1 MTELILTA
9 TAALAV
15 AAVGAAW
22 HFRRKGGQARRRAEL
37 LREHADRLTLQL
49 VAAEQCVQH
58 LTTTVIPAAAAA
70 KDGRGAA
77 GPEGGLLVP
86 AQLEGTPLA
95 ERLRAVP
102 GSVAA
107 AVEDVRAQE
116 RTAAGQA
123 AARTADHVRQDTEL
137 RIAQVRHESVGVAR
151 AAVRGFAN
159 NVVARSARL
168 GRAVSHG
175 VRRHIS
181 DEAYATL
188 VEIDHLAQQMLLTA
202 SGYSVLA
209 GDKLSRRW
217 PATTLTDIVRA
228 AMGRIEGYERIKH
241 PEMGSVVVEGRAVE
255 AIVHALAVL
264 LDNALRYSPPA
275 ASVHVS
281 LEQGHHACFLIV
293 DDAGLRMDDERLL
306 WASDVMSGEQ
316 RDDITRLGAHPQTGL
331 RVASLLA
338 ESYGFRVELTAPNIY
353 QGTRAMVVLP
363 KNLLADPATT
373 HPATTPAAVPG
384 AIRAAPAAAVPAAV
398 PGAQPGAVPTAVPA
412 AVPGAVPAAVPGAVT
427 AQPAAVPGAKP
438 AAQPGP
444 VTAQPAA
451 EPTATPAAA
460 TGAPTGRGLAPST
473 PAATPTAVP
482 AAQPDATPAPAS
494 AAATGVAPVGADF
507 APSALVAEPAPP
519 APDAEPAVALAAE
532 PPRPDSGSESVP
544 EHGPREH
551 GPREHRSGERWPRE
565 HGPEGGSPAPHPAG
579 EPTPAPEPAA
589 APATT
594 TASGLTV
601 RRRSTAPAP
610 ARRPAASDDTEPGRP
625 TVAAAWAAGTR
636 LGRQGEAGPAD
647 TGADAT
653 HTAGRDA
660 AHDEGH

>member
-1 MTELILTA
+1 MTELIVTA
-9 TAALAV
+9 TAVLAV

-22 HFRRKGGQARRRAEL
+22 YFRRKGEQARRRAEQ

-49 VAAEQCVQH
+49 VAAEQCVGH
-58 LTTTVIPAAAAA
+58 LAATVIPAVA
-70 KDGRGAA
+70 KGGQGGA

-86 AQLEGTPLA
+86 GPLDGTPLA

-102 GSVAA
+102 GAVAA
-107 AVEDVRAQE
+107 AVGDVRTQE
-116 RTAAGQA
+116 RA
-123 AARTADHVRQDTEL
+123 AAERATAHAADRVRQDTERQL
-137 RIAQVRHESVGVAR
+137 AQVRRESVGVAR

-168 GRAVSHG
+168 GRAVSQG

-255 AIVHALAVL
+255 AVVHALAVL

-363 KNLLADPATT
+363 KNLIVDPGSAQPVPQAVSRTVPPTAAVQETDRNADQIVARTEHRTEHPTEERADEPA
-373 HPATTPAAVPG
+373 PTTPS
-384 AIRAAPAAAVPAAV
+384 AAPAA
-398 PGAQPGAVPTAVPA
+398 
-412 AVPGAVPAAVPGAVT
+412 
-427 AQPAAVPGAKP
+427 
-438 AAQPGP
+438 P
-444 VTAQPAA
+444 VASLAPAA
-451 EPTATPAAA
+451 EPVSEPVAPPAAA
-460 TGAPTGRGLAPST
+460 
-473 PAATPTAVP
+473 
-482 AAQPDATPAPAS
+482 
-494 AAATGVAPVGADF
+494 
-507 APSALVAEPAPP
+507 APSA
-519 APDAEPAVALAAE
+519 
-532 PPRPDSGSESVP
+532 
-544 EHGPREH
+544 
-551 GPREHRSGERWPRE
+551 
-565 HGPEGGSPAPHPAG
+565 
-579 EPTPAPEPAA
+579 
-589 APATT
+589 T

-601 RRRSTAPAP
+601 RRRSTAPTP
-610 ARRPAASDDTEPGRP
+610 ARRPAAPDDTEPGRP
-625 TVAAAWAAGTR
+625 AVAAAWAAGTR
-636 LGRQGEAGPAD
+636 LGREGEQSSPGPAD
-647 TGADAT
+647 TTG
-653 HTAGRDA
+653 TAARTAARTTPHDA
-660 AHDEGH
+660 ADDEGL

>member
-1 MTELILTA
+1 MTELIVTA
-9 TAALAV
+9 TAVLAV
-15 AAVGAAW
+15 AGVGAAW
-22 HFRRKGGQARRRAEL
+22 HFRRKGEQARRRAEQ

-49 VAAEQCVQH
+49 VAAEQCVGH
-58 LTTTVIPAAAAA
+58 LATTVIPAVA
-70 KDGRGAA
+70 KG
-77 GPEGGLLVP
+77 GPGGTGPDGGLPVP
-86 AQLEGTPLA
+86 AQLDGTPLA

-102 GSVAA
+102 GAVAA
-107 AVEDVRAQE
+107 AVGDVRAQE
-116 RTAAGQA
+116 RTAAQQA
-123 AARTADHVRQDTEL
+123 AAHAAEQVRQDTER
-137 RIAQVRHESVGVAR
+137 RIAQVRQESVGVAR

-159 NVVARSARL
+159 NVVARAAKL

-255 AIVHALAVL
+255 AVVHALAVL

-338 ESYGFRVELTAPNIY
+338 ENYGFRVELTAPNIY

-363 KNLLADPATT
+363 KNLIVDPAAAQ
-373 HPATTPAAVPG
+373 PAPQAVSRALPPKAGAHAAEAEETPGRTVPT
-384 AIRAAPAAAVPAAV
+384 APAAPALE
-398 PGAQPGAVPTAVPA
+398 PG
-412 AVPGAVPAAVPGAVT
+412 
-427 AQPAAVPGAKP
+427 
-438 AAQPGP
+438 
-444 VTAQPAA
+444 
-451 EPTATPAAA
+451 
-460 TGAPTGRGLAPST
+460 
-473 PAATPTAVP
+473 
-482 AAQPDATPAPAS
+482 PAPA
-494 AAATGVAPVGADF
+494 
-507 APSALVAEPAPP
+507 
-519 APDAEPAVALAAE
+519 
-532 PPRPDSGSESVP
+532 
-544 EHGPREH
+544 
-551 GPREHRSGERWPRE
+551 
-565 HGPEGGSPAPHPAG
+565 
-579 EPTPAPEPAA
+579 PTPGPAPEPARA
-589 APATT
+589 PAAAASSPFAETAPEAAPSAAPETAPATT

-601 RRRSTAPAP
+601 RRRSPAP
-610 ARRPAASDDTEPGRP
+610 ARAPRPAAPDDTEPGRP
-625 TVAAAWAAGTR
+625 AVAAAWAAGTR
-636 LGRQGEAGPAD
+636 SGREGERPSPTSAD
-647 TGADAT
+647 AIRTSAAHPTPHDGAD
-653 HTAGRDA
+653 
-660 AHDEGH
+660 DEGN

>member
-1 MTELILTA
+1 MTELIVTA
-9 TAALAV
+9 TAVLAV
-15 AAVGAAW
+15 VGVGAAW
-22 HFRRKGGQARRRAEL
+22 YFRRKGEQARRRAEQ

-49 VAAEQCVQH
+49 VAAEQCVGH
-58 LTTTVIPAAAAA
+58 LASTVIPAVA
-70 KDGRGAA
+70 KG
-77 GPEGGLLVP
+77 GPGGTGPDGGLPVP
-86 AQLEGTPLA
+86 AQLDGTPLA

-102 GSVAA
+102 GAVAS
-107 AVEDVRAQE
+107 AVGDVRAQE
-116 RTAAGQA
+116 RTAAQQA
-123 AARTADHVRQDTEL
+123 AAHAAEQVRQDTER
-137 RIAQVRHESVGVAR
+137 RIAQVRQESVGVAR

-159 NVVARSARL
+159 NVVARAAKL
-168 GRAVSHG
+168 GRAVSLG

-255 AIVHALAVL
+255 AVVHALAVL

-338 ESYGFRVELTAPNIY
+338 ENYGFRVELTAPNIY

-363 KNLLADPATT
+363 KNLIVD
-373 HPATTPAAVPG
+373 
-384 AIRAAPAAAVPAAV
+384 PAAA
-398 PGAQPGAVPTAVPA
+398 
-412 AVPGAVPAAVPGAVT
+412 
-427 AQPAAVPGAKP
+427 QPAPQAVSRALPPK
-438 AAQPGP
+438 
-444 VTAQPAA
+444 
-451 EPTATPAAA
+451 
-460 TGAPTGRGLAPST
+460 
-473 PAATPTAVP
+473 AV
-482 AAQPDATPAPAS
+482 ANA
-494 AAATGVAPVGADF
+494 
-507 APSALVAEPAPP
+507 
-519 APDAEPAVALAAE
+519 AEPAVGQASDRAAE
-532 PPRPDSGSESVP
+532 EAPGRTVTTAPAA
-544 EHGPREH
+544 
-551 GPREHRSGERWPRE
+551 
-565 HGPEGGSPAPHPAG
+565 PAPAPEPAPAPAPAPG
-579 EPTPAPEPAA
+579 PAPAPEPAA
-589 APATT
+589 SSPSAETAPPAAPAT

-601 RRRSTAPAP
+601 RRRSPAP
-610 ARRPAASDDTEPGRP
+610 ARPLRPAAPDATEPGRP
-625 TVAAAWAAGTR
+625 AVAAAWAAGTR
-636 LGRQGEAGPAD
+636 SGREGERPSPTSAD
-647 TGADAT
+647 AIRTSAAHPTPHDGAD
-653 HTAGRDA
+653 
-660 AHDEGH
+660 DEGN

>member
-1 MTELILTA
+1 MTELIVS
-9 TAALAV
+9 AAALLAV
-15 AAVGAAW
+15 AGVGAAW
-22 HFRRKGGQARRRAEL
+22 YFRRKRDEARRRADQ

-49 VAAEQCVQH
+49 VAAEQCVGH
-58 LTTTVIPAAAAA
+58 LAATVIPAAA
-70 KDGRGAA
+70 KGGE
-77 GPEGGLLVP
+77 GPDTGGLLVP
-86 AQLEGTPLA
+86 AQLDGTPLA

-102 GSVAA
+102 GAVASAVADVRGQERAVAA
-107 AVEDVRAQE
+107 H
-116 RTAAGQA
+116 AAAQA
-123 AARTADHVRQDTEL
+123 AEQVRLDTE
-137 RIAQVRHESVGVAR
+137 RHVAQVRHESVGVAR

-168 GRAVSHG
+168 GRAVSQG

-217 PATTLTDIVRA
+217 PATSLTDITRA

-255 AIVHALAVL
+255 AVVHALAVL

-306 WASDVMSGEQ
+306 WAGNVMSGEQ

-338 ESYGFRVELTAPNIY
+338 ENYGFRVELTAPNIY

-363 KNLLADPATT
+363 KNLLVDPAAGAVS
-373 HPATTPAAVPG
+373 ATAAAGAAQPVSVSVPG
-384 AIRAAPAAAVPAAV
+384 APSAADPTPPVPVPAPAAALTAESAHEPTPEHEPAA
-398 PGAQPGAVPTAVPA
+398 
-412 AVPGAVPAAVPGAVT
+412 
-427 AQPAAVPGAKP
+427 
-438 AAQPGP
+438 PGP
-444 VTAQPAA
+444 
-451 EPTATPAAA
+451 
-460 TGAPTGRGLAPST
+460 
-473 PAATPTAVP
+473 
-482 AAQPDATPAPAS
+482 
-494 AAATGVAPVGADF
+494 
-507 APSALVAEPAPP
+507 EPA
-519 APDAEPAVALAAE
+519 
-532 PPRPDSGSESVP
+532 
-544 EHGPREH
+544 
-551 GPREHRSGERWPRE
+551 
-565 HGPEGGSPAPHPAG
+565 
-579 EPTPAPEPAA
+579 PAPEPAPEP
-589 APATT
+589 APATAPAPPST

-601 RRRSTAPAP
+601 RRRSPAPAP
-610 ARRPAASDDTEPGRP
+610 SRPRPAPAADTEPGRP
-625 TVAAAWAAGTR
+625 AVAAAWAAGTR
-636 LGRQGEAGPAD
+636 RGRDGEPAPAAPGTD
-647 TGADAT
+647 GDAPREAT
-653 HTAGRDA
+653 RTAAHNAPHPAARDA

>member
-1 MTELILTA
+1 MTELIVTA
-9 TAALAV
+9 TAVLAV
-15 AAVGAAW
+15 AGVGAAW
-22 HFRRKGGQARRRAEL
+22 YFRRRYGQARRRAEQ

-49 VAAEQCVQH
+49 VAAEQCVGH
-58 LTTTVIPAAAAA
+58 LTAAVIPAVA
-70 KDGRGAA
+70 KGGQGGE
-77 GPEGGLLVP
+77 GPEGGLLPVP
-86 AQLEGTPLA
+86 AQLDGTPLA

-102 GSVAA
+102 GALAS
-107 AVEDVRAQE
+107 AVGDVRTRE
-116 RTAAGQA
+116 RTAAERA
-123 AARTADHVRQDTEL
+123 AAHAADQVRQDAER

-159 NVVARSARL
+159 NIVARSARL
-168 GRAVSHG
+168 GRAVSQG

-228 AMGRIEGYERIKH
+228 AMGRIEGYERVKH

-255 AIVHALAVL
+255 AVVHALAVL

-293 DDAGLRMDDERLL
+293 DDAGLRMDDERLM

-338 ESYGFRVELTAPNIY
+338 ENYGFRVELTAPNIY

-363 KNLLADPATT
+363 KNLLVDPAAAQTVPRAAAAQ
-373 HPATTPAAVPG
+373 PAQSAPAAHPTPS
-384 AIRAAPAAAVPAAV
+384 APAALAAPAA
-398 PGAQPGAVPTAVPA
+398 
-412 AVPGAVPAAVPGAVT
+412 
-427 AQPAAVPGAKP
+427 QPAAAAP
-438 AAQPGP
+438 AAQAPQAVAASPVAPASAVGAAATAETAATGEPAAAAAPSATAAPGEP
-444 VTAQPAA
+444 GAEPAA
-451 EPTATPAAA
+451 EPVAPPVTAAAGSSAAPSVGATPSTTAPSTATP
-460 TGAPTGRGLAPST
+460 S
-473 PAATPTAVP
+473 
-482 AAQPDATPAPAS
+482 
-494 AAATGVAPVGADF
+494 
-507 APSALVAEPAPP
+507 
-519 APDAEPAVALAAE
+519 
-532 PPRPDSGSESVP
+532 
-544 EHGPREH
+544 
-551 GPREHRSGERWPRE
+551 
-565 HGPEGGSPAPHPAG
+565 
-579 EPTPAPEPAA
+579 
-589 APATT
+589 TT

-625 TVAAAWAAGTR
+625 AVAAAWAAGTR
-636 LGRQGEAGPAD
+636 RGREGEEGEPSRAS
-647 TGADAT
+647 ADAT
-653 HTAGRDA
+653 HDAARTPRTASRTA
-660 AHDEGH
+660 AHDAADDEGH

>member
-1 MTELILTA
+1 MTELILTV
-9 TAALAV
+9 TALFAV

-22 HFRRKGGQARRRAEL
+22 RFRRTGEQARRRADQ

-49 VAAEQCVQH
+49 VAAEQCVGH
-58 LTTTVIPAAAAA
+58 LSATVVPAAA
-70 KDGRGAA
+70 KSGQSGT
-77 GPEGGLLVP
+77 GPDGGLMVP
-86 AQLEGTPLA
+86 AALDGTPLA

-102 GSVAA
+102 GAVASAVEAVRIQERAA
-107 AVEDVRAQE
+107 ADRI
-116 RTAAGQA
+116 AAN
-123 AARTADHVRQDTEL
+123 TADRVRQDAEQQITQLRQDTE
-137 RIAQVRHESVGVAR
+137 RQIEQVRQESVGVAR

-159 NVVARSARL
+159 NVVARAARL
-168 GRAVSHG
+168 GRTVSQG

-188 VEIDHLAQQMLLTA
+188 VEIDHLAQQMLLTS
-202 SGYSVLA
+202 SGYAVLA

-241 PEMGSVVVEGRAVE
+241 PEMGAVVVEGRAVE
-255 AIVHALAVL
+255 GVVHAVAVL

-281 LEQGHHACFLIV
+281 LEQGHHACFLIL

-363 KNLLADPATT
+363 KNLL
-373 HPATTPAAVPG
+373 VG
-384 AIRAAPAAAVPAAV
+384 
-398 PGAQPGAVPTAVPA
+398 PTAAHPV
-412 AVPGAVPAAVPGAVT
+412 V
-427 AQPAAVPGAKP
+427 QPADRP
-438 AAQPGP
+438 AAQPGAASAAPSAAVPGGAPSGLVPAPAAP
-444 VTAQPAA
+444 VDEPVSPAFAPAPAA
-451 EPTATPAAA
+451 EP
-460 TGAPTGRGLAPST
+460 PT
-473 PAATPTAVP
+473 
-482 AAQPDATPAPAS
+482 
-494 AAATGVAPVGADF
+494 
-507 APSALVAEPAPP
+507 
-519 APDAEPAVALAAE
+519 ALAA
-532 PPRPDSGSESVP
+532 
-544 EHGPREH
+544 GPRTA
-551 GPREHRSGERWPRE
+551 GP
-565 HGPEGGSPAPHPAG
+565 A
-579 EPTPAPEPAA
+579 PAA
-589 APATT
+589 APGSGRDQESVHERPEVRQDPAHERPEHERDHGHGSAHEPVVPSGGASGPAAT

-601 RRRSTAPAP
+601 RRRSPAPAP
-610 ARRPAASDDTEPGRP
+610 ARRPAAPDATEPGRP
-625 TVAAAWAAGTR
+625 AVAAAWAAGTR
-636 LGRQGEAGPAD
+636 RGRQGETTGPAGTD
-647 TGADAT
+647 AGAT

>member
-1 MTELILTA
+1 MTDLILA
-9 TAALAV
+9 ALAALAV
-15 AAVGAAW
+15 AAVGTAW
-22 HFRRKGGQARRRAEL
+22 YFRRTGERARRRAEL

-49 VAAEQCVQH
+49 VAAEQCVGH
-58 LTTTVIPAAAAA
+58 LTATVIP
-70 KDGRGAA
+70 GAA
-77 GPEGGLLVP
+77 QPGQGGTGPEGGLLVP

-102 GSVAA
+102 GAVAS
-107 AVEDVRAQE
+107 AVEDVRSQE
-116 RTAAGQA
+116 HTAAELA
-123 AARTADHVRQDTEL
+123 AAHAADRVRQDTER
-137 RIAQVRHESVGVAR
+137 RIEQVRQESVGVAR

-168 GRAVSHG
+168 GRSVSQG

-217 PATTLTDIVRA
+217 PATHLTDIVRA

-255 AIVHALAVL
+255 AVVHALAVL

-338 ESYGFRVELTAPNIY
+338 ENYGFRVELTAPNIY

-363 KNLLADPATT
+363 KNLLVD
-373 HPATTPAAVPG
+373 
-384 AIRAAPAAAVPAAV
+384 PAAAQPLPQPVPRPAA
-398 PGAQPGAVPTAVPA
+398 PR
-412 AVPGAVPAAVPGAVT
+412 
-427 AQPAAVPGAKP
+427 
-438 AAQPGP
+438 P
-444 VTAQPAA
+444 VA
-451 EPTATPAAA
+451 EPVSASVS
-460 TGAPTGRGLAPST
+460 PS
-473 PAATPTAVP
+473 
-482 AAQPDATPAPAS
+482 
-494 AAATGVAPVGADF
+494 
-507 APSALVAEPAPP
+507 VAEPA
-519 APDAEPAVALAAE
+519 AVAARVAEPAAALAAE
-532 PPRPDSGSESVP
+532 PEPGRQHGPAHHGP
-544 EHGPREH
+544 PHHGPTHHGPPHHGPAEHGPAEH
-551 GPREHRSGERWPRE
+551 GPAEPVRQQHAPDPAPAPGQRPESHPAPQAGTHPVPRQA
-565 HGPEGGSPAPHPAG
+565 PQPAPQRAPHPV
-579 EPTPAPEPAA
+579 PHPAPQPESQT
-589 APATT
+589 APGGASPGAT

-610 ARRPAASDDTEPGRP
+610 ARRPAAPDDTEPGRP
-625 TVAAAWAAGTR
+625 AVAAAWAAGTR
-636 LGRQGEAGPAD
+636 RGRQGENAPDA
-647 TGADAT
+647 TADAT
-653 HTAGRDA
+653 RTAGHGA

>member
-1 MTELILTA
+1 MTVLIVTA

-15 AAVGAAW
+15 AGVGAAW
-22 HFRRKGGQARRRAEL
+22 YFRREYGRARRRAEQ

-49 VAAEQCVQH
+49 VAAEQCVGH
-58 LTTTVIPAAAAA
+58 LTAAVIPAAV
-70 KDGRGAA
+70 KGGNGGEGTGG
-77 GPEGGLLVP
+77 GPLPVP
-86 AQLEGTPLA
+86 AQLDGTPLA

-102 GSVAA
+102 GALTA
-107 AVEDVRAQE
+107 AVEDVRTRE
-116 RTAAGQA
+116 RTAAERA
-123 AARTADHVRQDTEL
+123 AAHAADQVRQDAEQ
-137 RIAQVRHESVGVAR
+137 RIAQVRHESAGVAR

-159 NVVARSARL
+159 NIVARSARL
-168 GRAVSHG
+168 GRAVSQG

-241 PEMGSVVVEGRAVE
+241 PEMGSVVVAGRAVE
-255 AIVHALAVL
+255 AVVHALAVL

-293 DDAGLRMDDERLL
+293 DDAGLRMDDERLM

-338 ESYGFRVELTAPNIY
+338 ENYGFRVELTAPNIY

-363 KNLLADPATT
+363 KNLLVDPAAAQAVPRAAAAQ
-373 HPATTPAAVPG
+373 PAQAAQPALAAQAAPAAPAAQPAATAQATPAVAASPV
-384 AIRAAPAAAVPAAV
+384 APAAAVGAAATVEPVTTVGTAADAADAATAEPGAAAAPGEPGAGPTAEPGAGPAAV
-398 PGAQPGAVPTAVPA
+398 PAAPGA
-412 AVPGAVPAAVPGAVT
+412 
-427 AQPAAVPGAKP
+427 
-438 AAQPGP
+438 
-444 VTAQPAA
+444 
-451 EPTATPAAA
+451 
-460 TGAPTGRGLAPST
+460 
-473 PAATPTAVP
+473 
-482 AAQPDATPAPAS
+482 
-494 AAATGVAPVGADF
+494 
-507 APSALVAEPAPP
+507 
-519 APDAEPAVALAAE
+519 
-532 PPRPDSGSESVP
+532 
-544 EHGPREH
+544 
-551 GPREHRSGERWPRE
+551 
-565 HGPEGGSPAPHPAG
+565 
-579 EPTPAPEPAA
+579 AA
-589 APATT
+589 APWTTAPATGTPSAT

-610 ARRPAASDDTEPGRP
+610 ARRPATPDDTEPGRP
-625 TVAAAWAAGTR
+625 AVAAAWAAGSR
-636 LGRQGEAGPAD
+636 RGREGEASRAS
-647 TGADAT
+647 ADAT
-653 HTAGRDA
+653 HDAARAPGTVPRTAPRTA
-660 AHDEGH
+660 AHDAADDEGH

>member
-1 MTELILTA
+1 MTELIV
-9 TAALAV
+9 TAAAVLAV
-15 AAVGAAW
+15 AGVGAAW
-22 HFRRKGGQARRRAEL
+22 YFRRKGVQARRRAEQ

-49 VAAEQCVQH
+49 VAAEQCVAH
-58 LTTTVIPAAAAA
+58 LAATVIPAAAN
-70 KDGRGAA
+70 GGHGGA
-77 GPEGGLLVP
+77 GPEGGLPVP
-86 AQLEGTPLA
+86 AQLDGTPLA

-102 GSVAA
+102 GAVAA
-107 AVEDVRAQE
+107 AVGDVRARE
-116 RTAAGQA
+116 RAAAQQA
-123 AARTADHVRQDTEL
+123 AAHAAEQVRQDTA
-137 RIAQVRHESVGVAR
+137 RQIAQVRHESVGVAR

-159 NVVARSARL
+159 NVVARSAKL

-217 PATTLTDIVRA
+217 PATSLTDIVRA

-255 AIVHALAVL
+255 AVVHALAVL

-338 ESYGFRVELTAPNIY
+338 ENYGFRVELTAPNIY

-363 KNLLADPATT
+363 KNLVVDPSAAQPVP
-373 HPATTPAAVPG
+373 PAVSRTLPPKAA
-384 AIRAAPAAAVPAAV
+384 AQAVPA
-398 PGAQPGAVPTAVPA
+398 
-412 AVPGAVPAAVPGAVT
+412 
-427 AQPAAVPGAKP
+427 
-438 AAQPGP
+438 
-444 VTAQPAA
+444 
-451 EPTATPAAA
+451 
-460 TGAPTGRGLAPST
+460 
-473 PAATPTAVP
+473 
-482 AAQPDATPAPAS
+482 DA
-494 AAATGVAPVGADF
+494 
-507 APSALVAEPAPP
+507 AEPAP
-519 APDAEPAVALAAE
+519 AA
-532 PPRPDSGSESVP
+532 
-544 EHGPREH
+544 
-551 GPREHRSGERWPRE
+551 
-565 HGPEGGSPAPHPAG
+565 
-579 EPTPAPEPAA
+579 TPAPEPAPAA
-589 APATT
+589 APVPEPEPAVPAPAPAATPATASAPAATT

-601 RRRSTAPAP
+601 RRRSPAPAP
-610 ARRPAASDDTEPGRP
+610 ARRPAAPDDTEPGRP
-625 TVAAAWAAGTR
+625 AVAAAWAAGTR
-636 LGRQGEAGPAD
+636 RGREGERPSPTSADAIHSPAAHPTPHD
-647 TGADAT
+647 GAD
-653 HTAGRDA
+653 
-660 AHDEGH
+660 DEGH

>member
-1 MTELILTA
+1 MTELIVTA
-9 TAALAV
+9 TAVLAV
-15 AAVGAAW
+15 AGAGAAW
-22 HFRRKGGQARRRAEL
+22 YFRRKAEQARRRGEQ

-49 VAAEQCVQH
+49 VAAEQCVGH
-58 LTTTVIPAAAAA
+58 LAATVIPAAA
-70 KDGRGAA
+70 KGGPGGA

-86 AQLEGTPLA
+86 AQLDGTPLA

-102 GSVAA
+102 GAVASAVGDVRTEERAA
-107 AVEDVRAQE
+107 AERAAVHAAE
-116 RTAAGQA
+116 RL
-123 AARTADHVRQDTEL
+123 RQDTE
-137 RIAQVRHESVGVAR
+137 RQIAQARRESVGVAR

-168 GRAVSHG
+168 GRAVSQG

-188 VEIDHLAQQMLLTA
+188 VEIDHLTQQMLLTA

-255 AIVHALAVL
+255 AVVHALAVL

-338 ESYGFRVELTAPNIY
+338 ENYGFRVELTAPNIY

-363 KNLLADPATT
+363 KNLIVDPAVAQ
-373 HPATTPAAVPG
+373 PVPRPAAQAPQP
-384 AIRAAPAAAVPAAV
+384 AQAAPAVPAASV
-398 PGAQPGAVPTAVPA
+398 APAAPVVPA
-412 AVPGAVPAAVPGAVT
+412 APV
-427 AQPAAVPGAKP
+427 
-438 AAQPGP
+438 AAQVTQAAP
-444 VTAQPAA
+444 VAQAVAA
-451 EPTATPAAA
+451 SPVA
-460 TGAPTGRGLAPST
+460 
-473 PAATPTAVP
+473 
-482 AAQPDATPAPAS
+482 PDATVAS
-494 AAATGVAPVGADF
+494 AAAA
-507 APSALVAEPAPP
+507 
-519 APDAEPAVALAAE
+519 
-532 PPRPDSGSESVP
+532 
-544 EHGPREH
+544 
-551 GPREHRSGERWPRE
+551 
-565 HGPEGGSPAPHPAG
+565 
-579 EPTPAPEPAA
+579 EPAA
-589 APATT
+589 APAASPGGAPAAGAVSDPATSTPTSTPTST

-601 RRRSTAPAP
+601 RRRSAAPAP
-610 ARRPAASDDTEPGRP
+610 ARRPAAPDDTEPGRP
-625 TVAAAWAAGTR
+625 AVAAAWAAGTR
-636 LGRQGEAGPAD
+636 RGRDGEQPSP
-647 TGADAT
+647 TPT
-653 HTAGRDA
+653 HTAARTTPHDA
-660 AHDEGH
+660 ADDEGH

>member
-1 MTELILTA
+1 MTELILTV
-9 TAALAV
+9 TALLAV
-15 AAVGAAW
+15 VAVGAAW
-22 HFRRKGGQARRRAEL
+22 RLRRTGDQARRRADQ

-49 VAAEQCVQH
+49 VAAEQCVGH
-58 LTTTVIPAAAAA
+58 LSATVIPAAA
-70 KDGRGAA
+70 KGGQGGAA
-77 GPEGGLLVP
+77 PEVGLMVP
-86 AQLEGTPLA
+86 AALDGTPLA

-102 GSVAA
+102 GTVASAVDAVRTEERAA
-107 AVEDVRAQE
+107 ADRI
-116 RTAAGQA
+116 AAN
-123 AARTADHVRQDTEL
+123 TADQVRQDAEQQVTQVRQDTE
-137 RIAQVRHESVGVAR
+137 RQIEQVRQESVGVAR

-168 GRAVSHG
+168 GRTVSQG

-202 SGYSVLA
+202 SGYAVLA

-241 PEMGSVVVEGRAVE
+241 PEMGAVVVEGRAVE
-255 AIVHALAVL
+255 GVVHAIAVL

-363 KNLLADPATT
+363 KNLLVDPSAAHPAVQPADRPAVQAAAASAAAPDGAPAGLVPAPSAPVDEPAPVAQSPAPFAAGPAASGAAPEAVPGPAGEQEPA
-373 HPATTPAAVPG
+373 HERWEFAQEPAHRWPEHAPEREPEHGYESAHAPAAPRPAPATTPSSTPAGSASAEPAPG
-384 AIRAAPAAAVPAAV
+384 PAAPAA
-398 PGAQPGAVPTAVPA
+398 GT
-412 AVPGAVPAAVPGAVT
+412 
-427 AQPAAVPGAKP
+427 
-438 AAQPGP
+438 
-444 VTAQPAA
+444 
-451 EPTATPAAA
+451 
-460 TGAPTGRGLAPST
+460 
-473 PAATPTAVP
+473 
-482 AAQPDATPAPAS
+482 S
-494 AAATGVAPVGADF
+494 AA
-507 APSALVAEPAPP
+507 
-519 APDAEPAVALAAE
+519 
-532 PPRPDSGSESVP
+532 
-544 EHGPREH
+544 
-551 GPREHRSGERWPRE
+551 
-565 HGPEGGSPAPHPAG
+565 
-579 EPTPAPEPAA
+579 
-589 APATT
+589 T

-610 ARRPAASDDTEPGRP
+610 ARRPAAPDATEPGRP
-625 TVAAAWAAGTR
+625 AVAAAWAAGTR
-636 LGRQGEAGPAD
+636 RGRQGDATGPAGTD
-647 TGADAT
+647 ADAT

>member
-1 MTELILTA
+1 MTELIVTA
-9 TAALAV
+9 TAVLAV

-22 HFRRKGGQARRRAEL
+22 YFRRKGEQARRRAEQ
-37 LREHADRLTLQL
+37 LREHADLLTLQL
-49 VAAEQCVQH
+49 VAAEQCVGH
-58 LTTTVIPAAAAA
+58 LAATVIPAAA
-70 KDGRGAA
+70 KGGQDDA
-77 GPEGGLLVP
+77 GPAGGLLVP
-86 AQLEGTPLA
+86 AQLDGTPLA

-102 GSVAA
+102 GAVAA
-107 AVEDVRAQE
+107 AVGDVRTQE
-116 RTAAGQA
+116 RA
-123 AARTADHVRQDTEL
+123 AAERATAHAADRVRQDTERQL
-137 RIAQVRHESVGVAR
+137 AQVRRESVGVAR

-168 GRAVSHG
+168 GRAVSQG

-255 AIVHALAVL
+255 AVVHALAVL

-363 KNLLADPATT
+363 KNLIVDPGSAQPVPQAVSRTVPPTAAVQETDRNADQIVARTEHRTEHPTEERADEPA
-373 HPATTPAAVPG
+373 PTTPS
-384 AIRAAPAAAVPAAV
+384 AAPAA
-398 PGAQPGAVPTAVPA
+398 
-412 AVPGAVPAAVPGAVT
+412 
-427 AQPAAVPGAKP
+427 
-438 AAQPGP
+438 P
-444 VTAQPAA
+444 VASLAPAA
-451 EPTATPAAA
+451 EPVSEPVAPPAAA
-460 TGAPTGRGLAPST
+460 
-473 PAATPTAVP
+473 
-482 AAQPDATPAPAS
+482 
-494 AAATGVAPVGADF
+494 
-507 APSALVAEPAPP
+507 APSA
-519 APDAEPAVALAAE
+519 
-532 PPRPDSGSESVP
+532 
-544 EHGPREH
+544 
-551 GPREHRSGERWPRE
+551 
-565 HGPEGGSPAPHPAG
+565 
-579 EPTPAPEPAA
+579 
-589 APATT
+589 T

-601 RRRSTAPAP
+601 RRRSTAPTP
-610 ARRPAASDDTEPGRP
+610 ARRPAAPDDTEPGRP
-625 TVAAAWAAGTR
+625 AVAAAWAAGTR
-636 LGRQGEAGPAD
+636 LGREGEQSSPGPAD
-647 TGADAT
+647 TTG
-653 HTAGRDA
+653 TAARTAARTTPHDA
-660 AHDEGH
+660 ADDEGL

>member
-22 HFRRKGGQARRRAEL
+22 RFRRKGDQARRRAEL

-58 LTTTVIPAAAAA
+58 LTTTVIPAAA
-70 KDGRGAA
+70 KDGRSAA

-123 AARTADHVRQDTEL
+123 AAQTADHVRQDTEL
-137 RIAQVRHESVGVAR
+137 RIAQVRRESVGVAR

-168 GRAVSHG
+168 GRAVSQG

-255 AIVHALAVL
+255 AVVHALSVL

-338 ESYGFRVELTAPNIY
+338 ENYGFRVELTAPNIY

-363 KNLLADPATT
+363 KNLLVDPATA
-373 HPATTPAAVPG
+373 HPVATPAA
-384 AIRAAPAAAVPAAV
+384 
-398 PGAQPGAVPTAVPA
+398 Q
-412 AVPGAVPAAVPGAVT
+412 
-427 AQPAAVPGAKP
+427 P
-438 AAQPGP
+438 AAQPGAG
-444 VTAQPAA
+444 T
-451 EPTATPAAA
+451 
-460 TGAPTGRGLAPST
+460 GLAPS
-473 PAATPTAVP
+473 
-482 AAQPDATPAPAS
+482 AP
-494 AAATGVAPVGADF
+494 
-507 APSALVAEPAPP
+507 VAEPAPP
-519 APDAEPAVALAAE
+519 RPVTASAVKPAVALAAT
-532 PPRPDSGSESVP
+532 PGPDSVP
-544 EHGPREH
+544 EHET
-551 GPREHRSGERWPRE
+551 EA
-565 HGPEGGSPAPHPAG
+565 GSPASH
-579 EPTPAPEPAA
+579 PAPEPAPAPSAPVA
-589 APATT
+589 APASPAPAAALAAEPRATAPAPGPVPEPVPERESGHQRPEHAHDPAPESAEPRPAPAAAPDTAAPAAT

-610 ARRPAASDDTEPGRP
+610 ARRPAAPDDTEPGRP

-636 LGRQGEAGPAD
+636 RGRQGEAGPAD
-647 TGADAT
+647 TDADAT

>member
-1 MTELILTA
+1 MTELIVTA
-9 TAALAV
+9 TAVLAV
-15 AAVGAAW
+15 AGVGAAW
-22 HFRRKGGQARRRAEL
+22 YFRRKGEQARRRAEQ

-49 VAAEQCVQH
+49 VAAEQCVGH
-58 LTTTVIPAAAAA
+58 LASTVIPAVA
-70 KDGRGAA
+70 KG
-77 GPEGGLLVP
+77 GPGGTGPDGGLPVP
-86 AQLEGTPLA
+86 AQLDGTPLA

-102 GSVAA
+102 GAVAA
-107 AVEDVRAQE
+107 AVGDVRAQE
-116 RTAAGQA
+116 RTAAQQA
-123 AARTADHVRQDTEL
+123 AAHAAEQVRQDTER
-137 RIAQVRHESVGVAR
+137 RIAQVRQESVGVAR

-159 NVVARSARL
+159 NVVARAAKL

-255 AIVHALAVL
+255 AVVHALAVL

-338 ESYGFRVELTAPNIY
+338 ENYGFRVELTAPNIY

-363 KNLLADPATT
+363 KNLIVDPAAAQPVPQAVSRALPPKAVA
-373 HPATTPAAVPG
+373 HAAEAEETPGRTVPT
-384 AIRAAPAAAVPAAV
+384 APAAPAPE
-398 PGAQPGAVPTAVPA
+398 PG
-412 AVPGAVPAAVPGAVT
+412 
-427 AQPAAVPGAKP
+427 
-438 AAQPGP
+438 
-444 VTAQPAA
+444 
-451 EPTATPAAA
+451 
-460 TGAPTGRGLAPST
+460 
-473 PAATPTAVP
+473 
-482 AAQPDATPAPAS
+482 PAPA
-494 AAATGVAPVGADF
+494 
-507 APSALVAEPAPP
+507 PAP
-519 APDAEPAVALAAE
+519 APD
-532 PPRPDSGSESVP
+532 
-544 EHGPREH
+544 
-551 GPREHRSGERWPRE
+551 
-565 HGPEGGSPAPHPAG
+565 
-579 EPTPAPEPAA
+579 PAPEPAPA
-589 APATT
+589 PAPAASSPFAEAAPSAAPETAPATT

-601 RRRSTAPAP
+601 RRRSPAP
-610 ARRPAASDDTEPGRP
+610 ARAPRPAAPDDTEPGRP
-625 TVAAAWAAGTR
+625 AVAAAWAAGTR
-636 LGRQGEAGPAD
+636 SGREGERPSPTSAD
-647 TGADAT
+647 AIRTSAAHPTPHDGAD
-653 HTAGRDA
+653 
-660 AHDEGH
+660 DEGN